1 MVTGEN
7 PQVFTHKKSVA
18 TPNIIINLEEP
29 LRCYWR
35 LEICSN
41 RKATYVNTILHLTK
55 EHGRGL
61 EWIV

>member
-35 LEICSN
+35 LEIVIGKQHMS
-41 RKATYVNTILHLTK
+41 TQFFI
-55 EHGRGL
+55 
-61 EWIV
+61 